1 MILSYPSMG
10 HTSSKPRRK
19 PDHCFIF
26 KASWR
31 GTSLRLKI
39 EADDLEYAYIKAEN
53 MVRRMEGGA
62 SCLSVECVKQEY

>member
-1 MILSYPSMG
+1 MG
-10 HTSSKPRRK
+10 QHIRKQRRK

-39 EADDLEYAYIKAEN
+39 EADDLEYAYRKAET

-62 SCLSVECVKQEY
+62 SCLELECVKQEY